1 MTAMIRIIRGGG
13 EQSEFTVETG
23 EFTTLLDAL
32 EEIRSEQDGG
42 LLYRHS
48 CHHGSCGTCGVIAN
62 GKRVLSCVTR
72 VSKLEQPVEVRPLT
86 PYPVIGDLAIDPAPL
101 YSEFPDDASI
111 LRPSEAQPDATP
123 PAEIPGFT
131 RFENCIECGLCESVC
146 PVLRA
151 GGAAPGRPF
160 KGPAALAAYGREIE
174 KHPERTDELLP
185 EIDSPDG
192 VWGCDRAL
200 ECSRVC
206 PLEVYP
212 AKQIAVLQ
220 QKIRARK
227 APV

>member
-1 MTAMIRIIRGGG
+1 MIATIRIIRSGG
-13 EQSEFTVETG
+13 ERSEFTVQVG

-32 EEIRSEQDGG
+32 EQIRSEQDGG

-62 GKRVLSCVTR
+62 GKRVLSCLTR
-72 VSKLEQPVEVRPLT
+72 VNELEQPVEVRPLT
-86 PYPVIGDLAIDPAPL
+86 PYPVIGDLAIDAASL
-101 YSEFPDDASI
+101 YSEFPHDASI
-111 LRPSEAQPDATP
+111 LRPSDAQPDAIP
-123 PAEIPGFT
+123 PAEVPVFT

-151 GGAAPGRPF
+151 GGDAPDRPF
-160 KGPAALAAYGREIE
+160 KGPAALAAYSREIQN
-174 KHPERTDELLP
+174 HPERIDELLC

-206 PLEVYP
+206 PLDVYP
-212 AKQIAVLQ
+212 AKHIAVLQ
-220 QKIRARK
+220 RKIGARK